1 MKTNVVL
8 LDQYFDF
15 ILSNQIKEEKIV
27 WIYNSSYNNFYSA
40 YILAK
45 NGLKNQ
51 AQNCA
56 RMGLEFHWMAL
67 LLSFDKALLTNW
79 SLGIASSKKESKKL
93 EELENRSLLIKKS
106 FFERVVN
113 KLKIILK
120 GKK

>member
-1 MKTNVVL
+1 
-8 LDQYFDF
+8 
-15 ILSNQIKEEKIV
+15 
-27 WIYNSSYNNFYSA
+27 
-40 YILAK
+40 
-45 NGLKNQ
+45 
-51 AQNCA
+51 
-56 RMGLEFHWMAL
+56 MGLEFHWMAL

-93 EELENRSLLIKKS
+93 EELKNRSLLIKKS

>member
-1 MKTNVVL
+1 MKTNVAL

-67 LLSFDKALLTNW
+67 LLSFVRQIIRQSTPLWQRKRFRMVLL
-79 SLGIASSKKESKKL
+79 LM
-93 EELENRSLLIKKS
+93 
-106 FFERVVN
+106 
-113 KLKIILK
+113 
-120 GKK
+120 

>member
-1 MKTNVVL
+1 MKTNVAL
-8 LDQYFDF
+8 LDF

-56 RMGLEFHWMAL
+56 RMGFTGWLFYCH
-67 LLSFDKALLTNW
+67 
-79 SLGIASSKKESKKL
+79 
-93 EELENRSLLIKKS
+93 LIKL
-106 FFERVVN
+106 F
-113 KLKIILK
+113 
-120 GKK
+120 

>member
-1 MKTNVVL
+1 MKTNVAL

-56 RMGLEFHWMAL
+56 RMGLEFQWDSELHMINHAKI
-67 LLSFDKALLTNW
+67 FKKYKALYQMKQNIFNANANENTYVDTFPKVKYEDLF
-79 SLGIASSKKESKKL
+79 SKEKK
-93 EELENRSLLIKKS
+93 
-106 FFERVVN
+106 
-113 KLKIILK
+113 
-120 GKK
+120 